1 MLDVLRSI
9 YRSFPVQ
16 LLLLHLRTNFLL
28 LGMWLLLVLMMSGA
42 VGQQL
47 GLQYLFLDP
56 EYLGETGYFSFL
68 IVGLAVGFFTMS
80 WNLSTYLLL
89 GGYFNFLAS
98 LARPFYKYCINNALL
113 PLGVFLTYCGLLVR
127 FRGGAGPGHPGGVVD
142 ASQLEALSGLV
153 VGLVTSLFIYSIYF
167 NLTNRD
173 IHYYTGS
180 REAPPHRGPS
190 RRRAALGYRPYR
202 ATALGPRLVNLYD
215 NPFDVRFY
223 LGSDLRPKRVRSV
236 AHYET
241 DLLRNIFRQNHV
253 NALVLQFV
261 TIGILIVLGLL
272 IEQPTFQIPAGASF
286 FILFSLFVSI
296 IGAVSYWFSEWRV
309 TLLVLLLLLVNFLTS
324 TPLFDHGN
332 QAYGLSYAS
341 RAAYTLDTLEHLY
354 HPAAVQEDLAATEA
368 ILTNW
373 RDKQTSKKPKLVILC
388 ASGGGLTAS
397 LWATHV
403 TQTIEQR
410 SGGRLLNAT
419 ALMTGASGGLLGLAY
434 LRETYRRDRRDFAH
448 YDPERLRRAGA
459 DLLNPVAFSIV
470 SNDIFLPFRRV
481 QIGDERYRRDRGF
494 AFEQAYN
501 QATDYLLAQPL
512 HAYRAAERSA
522 QVPLLFVTPSIVEDG
537 RRMVISP
544 QGVRYMMAPPVALGT
559 APLAPDMVDFRAL
572 LHAQEADSLRLSSA
586 LRANASYP
594 YVLPQ
599 VSLPTEPSIRLMDAG
614 YRDNY
619 GIASAAR
626 FVHALQD
633 WIGANTSGVI
643 LVQLSAFREQ
653 RIPEDGRRGVI
664 SGLFSPL
671 GVAGNILSLQILDQ
685 EELLAGL
692 YRSLGPDRFHLF
704 RFNYQPREDD
714 PLRTSV
720 SLHMTELE
728 KRQVL
733 QALDDPEQ
741 QTKLAALLELLGH

>member
-1 MLDVLRSI
+1 MLDALRSI

-28 LGMWLLLVLMMSGA
+28 LGMWLLLLFMMSGGL
-42 VGQQL
+42 GQQL

-68 IVGLAVGFFTMS
+68 IVGLAFGFFTMS

-98 LARPFYKYCINNALL
+98 LARPFFKFCINNALL
-113 PLGVFLTYCGLLVR
+113 PLGIFLTYCGLLLSFHDGMGYARTQV
-127 FRGGAGPGHPGGVVD
+127 
-142 ASQLEALSGLV
+142 EALSGLV
-153 VGLVTSLFIYSIYF
+153 VGPVTSLFIYSIYF

-173 IHYYTGS
+173 ITYYTGG
-180 REAPPHRGPS
+180 REEPPHRGPG
-190 RRRAALGYRPYR
+190 RRGALGYRPYR
-202 ATALGPRLVNLYD
+202 ASPLGPQLVNLHD

-223 LGSDLRPKRVRSV
+223 LGSDLRAKRVRSV
-236 AHYET
+236 AHY
-241 DLLRNIFRQNHV
+241 DSGLLRNIFRQNHV

-261 TIGILIVLGLL
+261 TIAILIVLGLL

-332 QAYGLSYAS
+332 QAYGLSYDT
-341 RAAYTLDTLEHLY
+341 RVPYTLDTLRELHR
-354 HPAAVQEDLAATEA
+354 PQVVREDMAATEA
-368 ILTNW
+368 ILDRW
-373 RDKQTSKKPKLVILC
+373 RAKQPTDRPKLVILC

-403 TQTIEQR
+403 AQSIEAC
-410 SGGRLLNAT
+410 SEGRLLEST

-434 LRETYRRDRRDFAH
+434 LRATYRDKATFPGRGQ
-448 YDPERLRRAGA
+448 ERLRRAGE

-481 QIGDERYRRDRGF
+481 TVGDDRYRRDRGY
-494 AFEQAYN
+494 AFERAYN
-501 QATDYLLAQPL
+501 QATDYLLSRPL
-512 HAYRAAERSA
+512 ADYREQERTAE
-522 QVPLLFVTPSIVEDG
+522 VPLLFVTPSIVEDG

-544 QGVRYMMAPPVALGT
+544 QGVSYMMAPPVSSHPGV
-559 APLAPDMVDFRAL
+559 PLAPDMVDFRRL
-572 LHAQEADSLRLSSA
+572 FRAQEADSLRLSAA

-599 VSLPTEPSIRLMDAG
+599 VTLPSEPSIRLMDAG

-626 FVHALQD
+626 FVHVFRD
-633 WIGANTSGVI
+633 WIEANTSGVI

-653 RIPEDGRRGVI
+653 RVPQDGRRGVI
-664 SGLFSPL
+664 GGLFSPL

-720 SLHMTELE
+720 SLHMTESE
-728 KRQVL
+728 KVQVL
-733 QALDDPEQ
+733 QALDEPEQ
-741 QTKLAALLELLGH
+741 QRRIDALLGLLGY

>member
-1 MLDVLRSI
+1 MPELLRHI

-28 LGMWLLLVLMMSGA
+28 LGMWVLLLLMISGA
-42 VGQQL
+42 LGAQL

-56 EYLGETGYFSFL
+56 EYLGETGYFAFL
-68 IVGLAVGFFTMS
+68 IVGLAFGFFTMS

-98 LARPFYKYCINNALL
+98 LSRPFFKYCINNALL
-113 PLGVFLTYCGLLVR
+113 PLGVFLTYCAFLLS
-127 FRGGAGPGHPGGVVD
+127 FQNGAIQGARSPV
-142 ASQLEALSGLV
+142 QNLSGLV
-153 VGLVTSLFIYSIYF
+153 VGLALSLFIYSIYF

-173 IHYYTGS
+173 ITYYTGG
-180 REAPPHRGPS
+180 REAPPHQGPGRRG
-190 RRRAALGYRPYR
+190 ALGYRPYR
-202 ATALGPRLVNLYD
+202 ATALGPQLVNLYD
-215 NPFDVRFY
+215 NPFGVAFY
-223 LGSDLRPKRVRSV
+223 LNSSLRAQRVRSV

-241 DLLRNIFRQNHV
+241 SLLRNIFRQNHV

-261 TIGILIVLGLL
+261 TIGILIALGLL

-296 IGAVSYWFSEWRV
+296 IGAVSYWFSEWRL
-309 TLLVLLLLLVNFLTS
+309 TLLILLLLTINWLTS
-324 TPLFDHGN
+324 TPFFDHGN
-332 QAYGLSYAS
+332 QAYGLDYGTPAEYS
-341 RAAYTLDTLEHLY
+341 LDTLRSFY
-354 HPAAVQEDLAATEA
+354 APAERRRDIRATEA
-368 ILTNW
+368 ILDNW
-373 RDKQTSKKPKLVILC
+373 KAKQPTARPKLVILC

-403 TQTIEQR
+403 AQSIEAC
-410 SGGRLLNAT
+410 SEGRLLEST

-434 LRETYRRDRRDFAH
+434 LREAYLDQATFPFEG
-448 YDPERLRRAGA
+448 PEHLARVSE

-481 QIGDERYRRDRGF
+481 RVGDESYRRDRGY
-494 AFEQAYN
+494 AFERAYN
-501 QATDYLLAQPL
+501 LATDNLLNRPL
-512 HAYRAAERSA
+512 IDYRDVERSA
-522 QVPLLFVTPSIVEDG
+522 RVPLLFITPSVVEDG
-537 RRMVISP
+537 RRMVVSP
-544 QGVRYMMAPPVALGT
+544 QDVSYMMTPPVSAGRGV
-559 APLAPDMVDFRAL
+559 PLEPDMVDFRRL
-572 LHAQEADSLRLSSA
+572 LHAQDADSLRLSSA

-599 VSLPTEPSIRLMDAG
+599 VSLPTEPGIRLMDAG

-626 FVHALQD
+626 FVHVFKP
-633 WIGANTSGVI
+633 WIDRNTSGVV

-653 RIPEDGRRGVI
+653 QIPEDGHRGVI
-664 SGLFSPL
+664 SGLLSPL

-704 RFNYQPREDD
+704 RFNYQPSVDD

-720 SLHMTELE
+720 SLHMTASE
-728 KRQVL
+728 KIQVL
-733 QALDDPEQ
+733 RALDAPEQ
-741 QTKLAALLELLGH
+741 QRRIDELLELLSR